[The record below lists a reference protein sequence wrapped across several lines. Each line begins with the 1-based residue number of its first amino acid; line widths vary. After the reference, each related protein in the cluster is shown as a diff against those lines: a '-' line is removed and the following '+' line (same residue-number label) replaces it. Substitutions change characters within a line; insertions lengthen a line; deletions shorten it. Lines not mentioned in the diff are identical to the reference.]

1 MKCSD
6 YLQSVTVSLSS
17 LIECG
22 AFSDSSDAERLL
34 SELRLVRMRYDGWL
48 S

>member
-6 YLQSVTVSLSS
+6 FLQSVTVSLST
-17 LIECG
+17 LVECG
-22 AFSDSSDAERLL
+22 AFSSRDDAERLL
-34 SELRLVRMRYDGWL
+34 SELRLLRMRYDGWL